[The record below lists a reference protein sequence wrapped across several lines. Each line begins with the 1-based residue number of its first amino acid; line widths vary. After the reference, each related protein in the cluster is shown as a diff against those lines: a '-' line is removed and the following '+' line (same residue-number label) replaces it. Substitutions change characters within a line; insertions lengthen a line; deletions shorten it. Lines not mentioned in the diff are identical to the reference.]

1 MEAKRKCMLCGRVL
15 YEDVDF
21 IIPGAEPDAGICYD
35 CVATCVNLI
44 KKESLNLNIKE
55 KEESSNDL
63 KLLKPREIKAKLDE
77 YIIG

>member
-1 MEAKRKCMLCGRVL
+1 METKRKCLLCGRTL

-44 KKESLNLNIKE
+44 KKESLNIGFKE
-55 KEESSNDL
+55 QEDKSNQP
-63 KLLKPREIKAKLDE
+63 KLLKPHEIKEKL
-77 YIIG
+77 